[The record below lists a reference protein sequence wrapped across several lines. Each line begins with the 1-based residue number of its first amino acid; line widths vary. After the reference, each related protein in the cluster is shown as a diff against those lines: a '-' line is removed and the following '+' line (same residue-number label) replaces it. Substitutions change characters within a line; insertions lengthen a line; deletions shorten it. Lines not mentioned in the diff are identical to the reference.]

1 MTSCSARAIFYSPSR
16 ILSRNPYTLMNYS
29 LGQWALLYG
38 SLLGSMLL
46 GATVTHSILRPDLQ
60 LKKNI
65 PKTTT
70 TGN

>member
-1 MTSCSARAIFYSPSR
+1 
-16 ILSRNPYTLMNYS
+16 MNYS

-60 LKKNI
+60 LKKHV
-65 PKTTT
+65 PKT
-70 TGN
+70 N